1 MAKKEDVYIK
11 DGEILRGGEATDAL
25 LQKDAEELLKETGLE
40 SHIKRSKEKSYT
52 LRLRPTAKT
61 SVHKTEVSDCGNTS
75 TNPHEIS
82 LNALQSK
89 ASWAATGAKL
99 SAWKHGVTGLAV
111 DAGADVCASVTAA
124 QAKVATTDVKAVDIG
139 VNASA
144 GVDARGVQVHF
155 LNGSAN

>member
-61 SVHKTEVSDCGNTS
+61 SVQKTDVSDCGNTS
-75 TNPHEIS
+75 TNPYEIS

-89 ASWAATGAKL
+89 ASATGAKL

>member
-1 MAKKEDVYIK
+1 
-11 DGEILRGGEATDAL
+11 
-25 LQKDAEELLKETGLE
+25 
-40 SHIKRSKEKSYT
+40 
-52 LRLRPTAKT
+52 
-61 SVHKTEVSDCGNTS
+61 VSDCGNTS
-75 TNPHEIS
+75 TNPYEIS

-89 ASWAATGAKL
+89 ASATGAKL

-155 LNGSAN
+155 LNGSAKLVKSSGNSS